1 LGRVAPSRRRRGKSS
16 GSHGSIRP
24 TRVEVLPP
32 AWHQSGG
39 TSLRSPRNLGSPNPR
54 VTPTPCFTKRSP
66 RAEHRRNG
74 ISLGGNRVRAG
85 AEVEITI
92 HDNRKPLI
100 SRLGNRGQPGNSS
113 LSTPSR
119 PTCGAGN
126 SGKSGAAVR
135 CSEAAPPRPR
145 SPQGGRQQSRQQL
158 TRGAFL
164 RQGIRDQRAL
174 NGRPGSGAAVRR

>member
-1 LGRVAPSRRRRGKSS
+1 
-16 GSHGSIRP
+16 
-24 TRVEVLPP
+24 
-32 AWHQSGG
+32 
-39 TSLRSPRNLGSPNPR
+39 
-54 VTPTPCFTKRSP
+54 
-66 RAEHRRNG
+66 
-74 ISLGGNRVRAG
+74 VRAG

-174 NGRPGSGAAVRR
+174 NGRPGSGAAVRRRPALGRLGVVLRILPRGRRPGAGGEPPDGVDRPGCPHARGLRPQEAEGPGSGRGRRPATAKQGRQACVKGPESPTDRLE